1 MCHHTRT
8 NLGGVVVNSSN
19 SNILDALWE
28 ITLAWAR
35 VRLAEVTI
43 KRSKSIWGVYSRE
56 DYCTSQCKPPHPPPD
71 QDIAGHLQ
79 GIFRLTSERAAG
91 IGEFDLFSMSSKNS
105 RGMDRGIFHRG
116 GLGQESLARQDGGFW
131 PWKEVKSRFILITL
145 SLAEYAIRPLR
156 SLYNAK
162 NTYIYNWLFCE
173 QKSFVTVFARC
184 CNFCNS

>member
-1 MCHHTRT
+1 MINQTWHTFLTAWSDFNARLIPRKTNVSRDAMSRKIGWQQRCHQTRT

-43 KRSKSIWGVYSRE
+43 NRSKSIWGVYSRE
-56 DYCTSQCKPPHPPPD
+56 DYCTSQC
-71 QDIAGHLQ
+71 
-79 GIFRLTSERAAG
+79 

-145 SLAEYAIRPLR
+145 YL
-156 SLYNAK
+156 
-162 NTYIYNWLFCE
+162 
-173 QKSFVTVFARC
+173 
-184 CNFCNS
+184 